1 MFLSLSLSFSE
12 KPSHKS
18 NAEGNP
24 ERSQASSVCGVT
36 RVLEQRRGAGRPN
49 TDSVPVEC
57 GNKGKRTEVHKGP
70 NPVLAAGT
78 FPKQGGIQASP
89 FSVNVLTCL
98 IAHHVKQQ
106 LFLCYLYP
114 LLLDREL
121 ASLFTSTHPS
131 PCRGSALHMVGTQ
144 AVLQAKSLSFQIIL
158 TGSTM
163 VCL

>member
-12 KPSHKS
+12 GPSHKS

-24 ERSQASSVCGVT
+24 ERSQASAVCGVT
-36 RVLEQRRGAGRPN
+36 RVWEQRRGAGRPN

-106 LFLCYLYP
+106 LFLLP
-114 LLLDREL
+114 LPPAIRQGACL
-121 ASLFTSTHPS
+121 SLHQYTPQPLSWIS
-131 PCRGSALHMVGTQ
+131 SACGGTQ